1 MRRSPTLSANFFVS
15 LGAIF
20 VWKINSSYLPSPF
33 VSTACV
39 SRSCPD
45 WTSRTCTRR
54 ISSTE
59 RRRRRVDASR
69 VIVSLSRVRF
79 VGFRTVTVTSEDR
92 AADAVPRYIRG
103 MNRATTK
110 RFIYVSFTSEVG
122 LYASHRDPNCGKRPF
137 SQSGTLICREGA
149 GTTRDGSDSRKGLP
163 AEVDA

>member
-54 ISSTE
+54 ISSTG
-59 RRRRRVDASR
+59 RRRRRVEASR
-69 VIVSLSRVRF
+69 LIVSLARVRF

-92 AADAVPRYIRG
+92 AADAVPRYIRE

-110 RFIYVSFTSEVG
+110 RFIYVSFASEAR
-122 LYASHRDPNCGKRPF
+122 LYASPRDPNCGKQPF
-137 SQSGTLICREGA
+137 SQCGMLFSREGA
-149 GTTRDGSDSRKGLP
+149 GTTRERERLKKRLAG
-163 AEVDA
+163 